1 MSIISEKADLRPS
14 HLADFL
20 KAARPGHKGNHYIT
34 DLKCTGLSLRLKG
47 EKVSF
52 FLRYKGINKTL
63 GWAHAGEGWHI
74 PSIKAGRD
82 LADKVKRQI
91 DFGGEPFAEE
101 FLRQHHHATENNLDL
116 SHDDIVREM
125 RPKVGTWTLK
135 QCIEKAIEDKTADT
149 ATKPWRETTVSTLK
163 STFAKPEFA
172 SLLDMPAVNLKRSD
186 IERIRDTMLKK
197 HASPAPAGKAVSNVS
212 TVLSHCQS
220 VHGGQSGLDRIEPWW
235 RLLTVGRTVKPR
247 TRNPGLEGLA
257 KTLILADIY
266 TEKRLPGR
274 MQAKHDHKYGI
285 RDGVAAAFHWVC
297 LTAQRQGAALA
308 IQKTDY
314 IPDPE
319 NEGWYLAAW
328 GEGIMKAGVAHILPI
343 PPRLVDHM
351 AQKFQQVKRDE
362 SRWLLP
368 SERGQEDIHIHRSS
382 TLAVIQRLG
391 ARDTLTK
398 KRETAVDLLAVNGI
412 KWWTPHDLRRTITKV
427 LDDAGIPGGAS
438 AILAH
443 EIKQT
448 DKLDGGNE
456 DWQEQRVARITRLA
470 YGGAQHIHLKRKAM
484 MIWADTVL
492 DEYDRIKTEWHHTA
506 TYQKQVSV

>member
-1 MSIISEKADLRPS
+1 MATISEKADLRPS

-34 DLKCTGLSLRLKG
+34 DLKCSGLSLRLKG

-52 FLRYKGINKTL
+52 FLRYKGVNKTL
-63 GWAHAGEGWHI
+63 GWGHDGEGWYI
-74 PSIKAGRD
+74 PSIKAARE
-82 LADKVKRQI
+82 LAGKVKRQI

-101 FLRQHHHATENNLDL
+101 FLRQHHHAVENKLEL

-125 RPKVGTWTLK
+125 RPRAGTWTLK
-135 QCIEKAIEDKTADT
+135 RCIEKTIGDKTADT
-149 ATKPWRETTVSTLK
+149 AAKPWRETTVSTLK

-172 SLLDMPAVNLKRSD
+172 DLLDMPAVNIKRAD
-186 IERIRDTMLKK
+186 IEQIRDAMLDK
-197 HASPAPAGKAVSNVS
+197 HASPSPAGKAVSNIS

-220 VHGGQSGLDRIEPWW
+220 VHGGQSGLDRVEPWW
-235 RLLTVGRTVKPR
+235 KLLTVGRSVKPR

-266 TEKRLPGR
+266 TAKRLPGR
-274 MQAKHDHKYGI
+274 MEAKHDHKHGI

-328 GEGIMKAGVAHILPI
+328 GEGIMKAGVAHVLPI
-343 PPRLVDHM
+343 PPRLVQHM
-351 AQKFQQVKRDE
+351 AEKLELVKKSD
-362 SRWLLP
+362 SQWLLP
-368 SERGQEDIHIHRSS
+368 SERGEDDIHVHRSS
-382 TLAVIQRLG
+382 TLAVVQRLA

-398 KRETAVDLLAVNGI
+398 KRATAIDLLAANGI
-412 KWWTPHDLRRTITKV
+412 KWWTPHDLRRTITRV

-438 AILAH
+438 AVLAH
-443 EIKQT
+443 EVRRT
-448 DKLDGGNE
+448 DKLDANDDE
-456 DWQEQRVARITRLA
+456 WQEQRVARITRLA
-470 YGGAQHIHLKRKAM
+470 YGGAQHLHLKRKAM
-484 MIWADTVL
+484 SIWTDAVL
-492 DEYDRIKTEWHHTA
+492 NEYTGFKSAWQPTETCGIR
-506 TYQKQVSV
+506 

>member
-1 MSIISEKADLRPS
+1 MTTNSEKADLRPT

-20 KAARPGHKGNHYIT
+20 KTARPGHKGSHYIT
-34 DLKCTGLSLRLKG
+34 DLKCAGLSLRLKG

-63 GWAHAGEGWHI
+63 GWGHAGEAWHI
-74 PSIKAGRD
+74 PSIKAARE

-91 DFGGEPFAEE
+91 DFGGEPYAEE
-101 FLRQHHHATENNLDL
+101 FLRQHHHAIENNLAL

-125 RPKVGTWTLK
+125 RPKTGTWTLR
-135 QCIEKAIEDKTADT
+135 QCIEKTIEDKTADT
-149 ATKPWRETTVSTLK
+149 ATKAWRKTTVSTLN

-172 SLLDMPAVNLKRSD
+172 DLLEIPAVNIKRAD
-186 IERIRDTMLKK
+186 IERIRDVMLKK
-197 HASPAPAGKAVSNVS
+197 HASPSPAGKAVSNVS
-212 TVLSHCQS
+212 TVLGHCQS
-220 VHGGQSGLDRIEPWW
+220 VHGGQSGLDRVEQWW
-235 RLLTVGRTVKPR
+235 KLLTVGRTVKPR

-257 KTLILADIY
+257 KTLVLADIY

-274 MQAKHDHKYGI
+274 MQAKHDHKYGM

-319 NEGWYLAAW
+319 NDGWYLAAW

-343 PPRLVDHM
+343 PPRLVRHM
-351 AQKFQQVKRDE
+351 AEKFEQVKRAE
-362 SRWLLP
+362 SQWLLP
-368 SERGQEDIHIHRSS
+368 SERGEDDIHVHRSS

-398 KRETAVDLLAVNGI
+398 KRATAVNLLAVNDI
-412 KWWTPHDLRRTITKV
+412 KWWTPHDLRRTITRV

-438 AILAH
+438 AVLAH
-443 EIKQT
+443 EVRRT
-448 DKLDGGNE
+448 DKLDVKDD

-470 YGGAQHIHLKRKAM
+470 YGGAQHLHLKRKAM
-484 MIWADTVL
+484 SIWTDAVL
-492 DEYDRIKTEWHHTA
+492 DEYARFKSEW
-506 TYQKQVSV
+506 QPVEK

>member
-1 MSIISEKADLRPS
+1 MSTISEKADLRPS

-20 KAARPGHKGNHYIT
+20 KAARPRHKGNHYIT

-63 GWAHAGEGWHI
+63 GWAHAGEGWYI
-74 PSIKAGRD
+74 PSIKAGRE

-125 RPKVGTWTLK
+125 RPKVGTWTLQ
-135 QCIEKAIEDKTADT
+135 QCIEKAIEDRTADT

-172 SLLDMPAVNLKRSD
+172 DLLDMPAVNLKRSD

-328 GEGIMKAGVAHILPI
+328 GEGIMKAGVAHVLPI

-351 AQKFQQVKRDE
+351 AQKLQQVKRDE

-398 KRETAVDLLAVNGI
+398 REKRLSICWRSMASNGGPRMISDAPSPKFWMMQGYPAARPLSLL
-412 KWWTPHDLRRTITKV
+412 TKSNRPTNST
-427 LDDAGIPGGAS
+427 G
-438 AILAH
+438 
-443 EIKQT
+443 E
-448 DKLDGGNE
+448 
-456 DWQEQRVARITRLA
+456 
-470 YGGAQHIHLKRKAM
+470 
-484 MIWADTVL
+484 
-492 DEYDRIKTEWHHTA
+492 
-506 TYQKQVSV
+506 

>member
-1 MSIISEKADLRPS
+1 MSTISEKADLRPS

-20 KAARPGHKGNHYIT
+20 KAARPRHKGNHYIT

-63 GWAHAGEGWHI
+63 GWAHAGEGWYI
-74 PSIKAGRD
+74 PSIKAGRE

-125 RPKVGTWTLK
+125 RPKVGTWTLQ
-135 QCIEKAIEDKTADT
+135 QCIEKAIEDRTADT

-172 SLLDMPAVNLKRSD
+172 DLLDMPAVNLKRSD

-328 GEGIMKAGVAHILPI
+328 GEGIMKAGVAHVLPI

-351 AQKFQQVKRDE
+351 AQKLQQVKRDE

-492 DEYDRIKTEWHHTA
+492 DEYDRIKSEWHHTA
-506 TYQKQVSV
+506 THQRQASV